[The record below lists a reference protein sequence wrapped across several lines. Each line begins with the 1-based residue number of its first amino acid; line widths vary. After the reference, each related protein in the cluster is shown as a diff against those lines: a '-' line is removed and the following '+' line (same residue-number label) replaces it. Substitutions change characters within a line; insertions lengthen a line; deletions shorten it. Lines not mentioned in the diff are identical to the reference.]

1 MWHPFAS
8 LKSWYFIFTSPSA
21 APWLRLPAQS
31 GPASTATTS
40 TDVSRAPRGHND
52 LPHRAPGLGRSGTA
66 QQLKPRYFCAGLIVF
81 TLSHRSPAVWFGL
94 AWPGSSQRSCS
105 SRQGTHWLLHRLSSQ
120 KLPTSCRAWHCRGC
134 TGGFCK
140 TRWRRTVRLSET
152 LFLNLQQYNIMNLY
166 HFSSSSKEVHTYSDQ
181 NAVQIPG
188 FVAVAVLGVLL

>member
-1 MWHPFAS
+1 MTKVHVRQTGKQNTCHTCSADSRELYMQLFSSFMWPPFAS

-40 TDVSRAPRGHND
+40 TDVSRAPRGQKD
-52 LPHRAPGLGRSGTA
+52 LPHRARIWLGPA
-66 QQLKPRYFCAGLIVF
+66 QHNNSYRVTSAQVWLFSLF
-81 TLSHRSPAVWFGL
+81 SHRSPAVWFGL

-134 TGGFCK
+134 TWGFCK
-140 TRWRRTVRLSET
+140 TRWGRTVRFSET
-152 LFLNLQQYNIMNLY
+152 FFFKLTR
-166 HFSSSSKEVHTYSDQ
+166 V
-181 NAVQIPG
+181 
-188 FVAVAVLGVLL
+188 